1 MAAIPDTMSK
11 FSISDQLANRLY
23 NAPVSPRIIVTLVMR
38 ATRHAVSYM
47 RLNRRTKSCA
57 RISIRTSFLEYSVCC
72 KPNRQ
77 NQH

>member
-1 MAAIPDTMSK
+1 MQ
-11 FSISDQLANRLY
+11 SICRCARYKMENSNGNLMDSCSIEL
-23 NAPVSPRIIVTLVMR
+23 
-38 ATRHAVSYM
+38 VSYM
-47 RLNRRTKSCA
+47 RLNRRTKNCA